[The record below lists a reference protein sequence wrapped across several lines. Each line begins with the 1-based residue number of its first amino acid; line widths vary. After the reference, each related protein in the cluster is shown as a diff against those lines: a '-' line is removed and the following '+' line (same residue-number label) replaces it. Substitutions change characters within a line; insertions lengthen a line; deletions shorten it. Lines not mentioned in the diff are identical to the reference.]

1 MSTEEDKRE
10 RRLKLLK
17 TLYDDGNSI
26 SLEGVA
32 LTVAQHDVRI
42 ESLENTL
49 KEIKTSIEGLGT
61 KLLATLAT
69 IIVTLITVIIDL
81 IIRGLGR

>member
-1 MSTEEDKRE
+1 MGEDKRE
-10 RRLKLLK
+10 RRLKLFK

-32 LTVAQHDVRI
+32 FTVAQHDVRV

-61 KLLATLAT
+61 RLLATLAT

-81 IIRGLGR
+81 ALRGLGR